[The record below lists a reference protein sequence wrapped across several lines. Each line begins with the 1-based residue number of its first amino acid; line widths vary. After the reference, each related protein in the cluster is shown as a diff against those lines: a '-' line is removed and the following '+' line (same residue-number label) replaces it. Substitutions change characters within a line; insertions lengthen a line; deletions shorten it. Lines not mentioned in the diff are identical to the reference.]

1 MVSYSLI
8 VVKLDLTKKG
18 AGGQPY
24 SHVGRSG
31 IRRWVLHGHS
41 AVCVTCAYGR

>member
-18 AGGQPY
+18 EVRDLVCLFSWGVFLGLVVPTFP
-24 SHVGRSG
+24 
-31 IRRWVLHGHS
+31 ILLVL
-41 AVCVTCAYGR
+41 